1 MDEEKLRKIKKN
13 WSFIE
18 QRNREAQRDEYW
30 IESIS
35 LSYMMFEVAFWVL
48 LEKKGVSDEEI
59 DRQRFLI
66 TTAKFARDE
75 GYINGDIYRR
85 VEEFNDTRRL
95 IIHRFIRGE
104 ISYEK
109 DIFEPALRGVDQLFH
124 DILEA

>member
-1 MDEEKLRKIKKN
+1 MLDEEKLRRN

-18 QRNREAQRDEYW
+18 QRNREAQRDGYW

-48 LEKKGVSDEEI
+48 LEKKGVPDEEI
-59 DRQRFLI
+59 DKQKYLI
-66 TTAKFARDE
+66 QAANFARDE

-85 VEEFNDTRRL
+85 VKEFNDTRRL

-109 DIFEPALRGVDQLFH
+109 GIFEPALRGVDQLFH
-124 DILEA
+124 DILNV